1 MARNNER
8 TDYFNVDYGV
18 PSVAVTVGSVAI
30 ATTEAA
36 YHGIEIVAGDTTK
49 AVVTIYDS
57 AGGASGSILERI
69 NVQAQDSRLRERIRP
84 IIAKVG
90 IYVVITG
97 TGASGSVFYGPKG

>member
-8 TDYFNVDYGV
+8 ADYFNVDYGL
-18 PSVAVTVGSVAI
+18 PTVAVTVGSVAI

-36 YHGIEIVAGDTTK
+36 YHGIEIVAGDTSK

-57 AGGASGSILERI
+57 AGGASGRIIERI

-84 IIAKVG
+84 VMARRG
-90 IYVVITG
+90 IYIVITG